1 LENDRVKFVQYLKPK
16 LVIGSGY
23 ETTGDAMTLRQ
34 LEMFNAIV
42 ETGRFTGAAE
52 RLYVA
57 QPSVSQQINLLEDE
71 LGAKLFLR
79 LKNRKLIVTE
89 AGRIFKGHAE
99 MILRQCQVARVE
111 ISSLTESPSGTIRV
125 GLGGH
130 QLTSMLPPAL
140 VSFHARFPK
149 ICVDIVNAT
158 TPQLLQMLKLRQLD
172 LAVVNFPVQ
181 SRELRSLLL
190 FTEEMVLI
198 VPKTH
203 PLAEKHSIGPAEL
216 SNIPLVLY
224 DQSTSTRPRL
234 DSFFRENQI
243 VPQIILELSSV
254 GAMKHMVEAGLGAA
268 IIPESA
274 LLPISAKVSRLR
286 ITGKQLTRSVGLATP
301 IQQNLPS
308 VVGVMIDLLKER
320 FHEIERSLAGTK
332 NGRKFGARPLK
343 AIRK

>member
-1 LENDRVKFVQYLKPK
+1 M
-16 LVIGSGY
+16 IGSSY
-23 ETTGDAMTLRQ
+23 ETAEDAMTLRQ
-34 LEMFNAIV
+34 LEMFSAIV

-57 QPSVSQQINLLEDE
+57 QPSVSQQISLLEDE

-89 AGRIFKGHAE
+89 AGRIFKGHSDA
-99 MILRQCQVARVE
+99 ILRQCQVARVE

-140 VSFHARFPK
+140 VSFHRRFPK

-181 SRELRSLLL
+181 ANELRSMLL

-198 VPKTH
+198 VPKAH
-203 PLAEKHSIGPAEL
+203 PLEPKQSIAPAQL
-216 SNIPLVLY
+216 SNLPLVLY
-224 DQSTSTRPRL
+224 DQSTSTRARL
-234 DSFFRENQI
+234 DSFFRENQV

-254 GAMKHMVEAGLGAA
+254 EAMKHMVEAGLGAA

-274 LLPISAKVSRLR
+274 LLPVSPKISRLR
-286 ITGKQLTRSVGLATP
+286 ITGKRLTRSVGLATP
-301 IQQNLPS
+301 VQQNLPA
-308 VVGVMIDLLKER
+308 VVEVMIGLLKER
-320 FHEIERSLAGTK
+320 FEEIQQILTRTK
-332 NGRKFGARPLK
+332 D
-343 AIRK
+343 IRKSPHVYRKPGRRLQSLRTPVDWSNNDPI

>member
-1 LENDRVKFVQYLKPK
+1 M
-16 LVIGSGY
+16 IGSCY
-23 ETTGDAMTLRQ
+23 EMAGDAMTLRQ

-57 QPSVSQQINLLEDE
+57 QPSVSQQISLLEDE

-79 LKNRKLIVTE
+79 LKNRKLVVTE
-89 AGRIFKGHAE
+89 AGRIFKGHADV
-99 MILRQCQVARVE
+99 ILRQCQVARVE

-140 VSFHARFPK
+140 VSFHGRFPK

-181 SRELRSLLL
+181 ARELRSILL

-203 PLAEKHSIGPAEL
+203 PLSEKQSIGPAQL
-216 SNIPLVLY
+216 SNLPLILY

-234 DSFFRENQI
+234 DSFFRENQV

-254 GAMKHMVEAGLGAA
+254 EAMKHMVEAGLGAA

-274 LLPISAKVSRLR
+274 LLPNSGRVSRLR
-286 ITGKQLTRSVGLATP
+286 ITGRELTRSVGLATP
-301 IQQNLPS
+301 VQQNLPT
-308 VVGVMIDLLKER
+308 VVEAMINLLKER
-320 FHEIERSLAGTK
+320 FQEIQQSLAVTK
-332 NGRKFGARPLK
+332 NGAKTCPTSLKTTVSSSYRMQRSRP
-343 AIRK
+343 

>member
-1 LENDRVKFVQYLKPK
+1 
-16 LVIGSGY
+16 
-23 ETTGDAMTLRQ
+23 MTLRQ

-57 QPSVSQQINLLEDE
+57 QPSVSQQISLLEEE

-89 AGRIFKGHAE
+89 AGHIFKGHADV
-99 MILRQCQVARVE
+99 ILRQCQVARVE

-130 QLTSMLPPAL
+130 QFTSMLPPAL

-149 ICVDIVNAT
+149 ICLDIVNAT

-172 LAVVNFPVQ
+172 LAVVNFPIQ

-190 FTEEMVLI
+190 FTEEMVLV

-203 PLAEKHSIGPAEL
+203 PLSGKQSVGPAQL
-216 SNIPLVLY
+216 SNLPLILY
-224 DQSTSTRPRL
+224 DQSTSTRARL
-234 DSFFRENQI
+234 DSFFRENQV

-254 GAMKHMVEAGLGAA
+254 EAMKNMVEAGLGAS
-268 IIPESA
+268 IVPESA
-274 LLPISAKVSRLR
+274 VLLNSGKISRLR
-286 ITGKQLTRSVGLATP
+286 ITGRQLTRSVGLAMPT
-301 IQQNLPS
+301 QQNLPT
-308 VVGVMIDLLKER
+308 VMETMINLLKER
-320 FHEIERSLAGTK
+320 FQEIQRSLARTNNDAKTNRRSRKSQRGSRSKVAADFPK
-332 NGRKFGARPLK
+332 N
-343 AIRK
+343 